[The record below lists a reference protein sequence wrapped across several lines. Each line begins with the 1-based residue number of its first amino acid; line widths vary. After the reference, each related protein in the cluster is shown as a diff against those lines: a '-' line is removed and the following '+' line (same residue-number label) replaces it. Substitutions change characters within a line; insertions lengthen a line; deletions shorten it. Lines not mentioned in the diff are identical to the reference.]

1 MNANATTA
9 APTVMEI
16 VRRSGAYLDG
26 KGVEQ
31 GRLNGEL
38 IMAHVLQLPRLELY
52 LRFDRPMS
60 ADELAACR
68 TLLRRR
74 GAREP
79 LQYVLGTAPFRELH
93 LEVEP
98 GVAIPRP
105 ETEYFL
111 DALAA
116 LAGPSRTFDAALD
129 VGTGSGAIALAL
141 ADEGLA
147 RTVVATD
154 VSPQALATARR
165 NARAAGVPAV
175 DLRRGHLLEPV
186 AGQSFDLI
194 LSNPPYV
201 TDAEWRNTAPEV
213 REWEPREA
221 LAAGPDGLGV
231 IRELVPAMM
240 AALRPGG
247 WAGMEVG
254 RTQTEAVAALFRR
267 CDGNPRVVVR
277 EDLAGLP
284 RYVFASRTD
293 PRQPCSGPSEGSALR
308 NGVRPQGGSA

>member
-1 MNANATTA
+1 MSATRA
-9 APTVMEI
+9 LTVMEV

-31 GRLNGEL
+31 GRLDAEL
-38 IMAHVLQLPRLELY
+38 VVAHVLGLPRLELY

-60 ADELAACR
+60 EDELARCR
-68 TLLRRR
+68 ALLRRR

-93 LEVEP
+93 LEVGP

-111 DALAA
+111 DALTA
-116 LAGPSRTFDAALD
+116 LAGPGRTFGAALD

-141 ADEGLA
+141 AGEGLA

-154 VSPQALATARR
+154 VSPQALAAARR
-165 NARAAGVPAV
+165 NARAAGVPGV
-175 DLRRGHLLEPV
+175 DFRSGHLLEPG
-186 AGQSFDLI
+186 AGETFDLV

-201 TDAEWRNTAPEV
+201 TDGEWRCTAPEV

-221 LAAGPDGLGV
+221 LAAGADGLGV
-231 IRELVPAMM
+231 IRELAPAMM
-240 AALRPGG
+240 GALRPGG
-247 WAGMEVG
+247 WAGLEVG
-254 RTQTEAVAALFRR
+254 RTQTEAAAALFRR
-267 CDGNPRVVVR
+267 CDGNARVVVR

-284 RYVFASRTD
+284 RYVF
-293 PRQPCSGPSEGSALR
+293 CSAPSVGSAAR
-308 NGVRPQGGSA
+308 NGSRPPGDPA

>member
-1 MNANATTA
+1 MNATA

-16 VRRSGAYLDG
+16 VRRCGAYLDG
-26 KGVEQ
+26 KGVDK
-31 GRLNGEL
+31 GRLDGEL
-38 IMAHVLQLPRLELY
+38 IVAHVLGLPRLELY

-93 LEVEP
+93 LEVGP

-116 LAGPSRTFDAALD
+116 LAGPDRTFDAALD

-154 VSPQALATARR
+154 VSPEALQTARR
-165 NARAAGVPAV
+165 NARAAGASRI
-175 DLRRGHLLEPV
+175 DFRAGHLLNPV
-186 AGQSFDLI
+186 AGESFDLI

-201 TDAEWRNTAPEV
+201 TDAEWRGTAPEV
-213 REWEPREA
+213 REWEPRKA
-221 LAAGPDGLGV
+221 LAGGADGLAV

-240 AALRPGG
+240 GALRPGG
-247 WAGMEVG
+247 WAGLEVG
-254 RTQTEAVAALFRR
+254 RTQTQAVAALFRQ
-267 CDGNPRVVVR
+267 CDGSPRVAVR

-284 RYVFASRTD
+284 RYVFASRID
-293 PRQPCSGPSEGSALR
+293 SRQQAGDSA
-308 NGVRPQGGSA
+308 

>member
-1 MNANATTA
+1 MNATRALS
-9 APTVMEI
+9 VMEV
-16 VRRSGAYLDG
+16 VRRSGTYLDG

-31 GRLNGEL
+31 GRLDAEL
-38 IMAHVLQLPRLELY
+38 VVAHVLGLPRLELY

-60 ADELAACR
+60 EDELARCR
-68 TLLRRR
+68 ALLRRR

-93 LEVEP
+93 LEVGP

-111 DALAA
+111 DALTA
-116 LAGPSRTFDAALD
+116 LAGPGRTFGAALD

-141 ADEGLA
+141 AGEGLA

-154 VSPQALATARR
+154 ISPQALAAARR
-165 NARAAGVPAV
+165 NARAAGVSGV
-175 DLRRGHLLEPV
+175 DFRSGHLLEPV
-186 AGQSFDLI
+186 AGETFDLV

-201 TDAEWRNTAPEV
+201 TDGEWWSTAPEV

-221 LAAGPDGLGV
+221 LAAGADGLGV

-247 WAGMEVG
+247 WAGLEVG
-254 RTQTEAVAALFRR
+254 RTQTEAAAALFRR
-267 CDGNPRVVVR
+267 CDGNAQVVVR

-284 RYVFASRTD
+284 RYVF
-293 PRQPCSGPSEGSALR
+293 CSGP
-308 NGVRPQGGSA
+308 PGGSAARNGSRPPGDPA

>member
-1 MNANATTA
+1 MNAAA

-26 KGVEQ
+26 KGVEK
-31 GRLNGEL
+31 GRLDGEL
-38 IMAHVLQLPRLELY
+38 IVAHVLRLPRLDLY

-68 TLLRRR
+68 ALLRRR
-74 GAREP
+74 AAREP

-93 LEVEP
+93 LEVGP

-116 LAGPSRTFDAALD
+116 LAGSSRTFDAALD

-154 VSPQALATARR
+154 ISPQALATARR
-165 NARAAGVPAV
+165 NARAAGQPGIDFRA
-175 DLRRGHLLEPV
+175 GHLLDPV
-186 AGQSFDLI
+186 CGESFDLV

-201 TDAEWRNTAPEV
+201 TDAEWRSTAPEV
-213 REWEPREA
+213 REWEPRRA
-221 LAAGPDGLGV
+221 LAAGADGLAV

-240 AALRPGG
+240 GALRPGG
-247 WAGMEVG
+247 WAGLEVG
-254 RTQTEAVAALFRR
+254 RTQAEAVAALFRQ

-277 EDLAGLP
+277 EDLASLP
-284 RYVFASRTD
+284 RYVFASRID
-293 PRQPCSGPSEGSALR
+293 SRQQSSGPPADTAPR
-308 NGVRPQGGSA
+308 NGSRPRGDSA

>member
-1 MNANATTA
+1 MNATV

-16 VRRSGAYLDG
+16 VRRCGAYLDG
-26 KGVEQ
+26 KGVDK
-31 GRLNGEL
+31 GRLDGEL
-38 IMAHVLQLPRLELY
+38 IVAHVLGLPRLELY

-93 LEVEP
+93 LEVGP

-116 LAGPSRTFDAALD
+116 LAGPDRTFDAALD

-154 VSPQALATARR
+154 VSPQALQTARR
-165 NARAAGVPAV
+165 NARAAGVPRIGFRA
-175 DLRRGHLLEPV
+175 GHLLNPV
-186 AGQSFDLI
+186 AGESFDLI

-201 TDAEWRNTAPEV
+201 TDAEWRGTAPEV
-213 REWEPREA
+213 REWEPRKA
-221 LAAGPDGLGV
+221 LAGGADGLAV

-240 AALRPGG
+240 GALRPGG
-247 WAGMEVG
+247 WAGLEVG
-254 RTQTEAVAALFRR
+254 QSQTQAVAALFRQ
-267 CDGNPRVVVR
+267 CDGSPRVAVR

-284 RYVFASRTD
+284 RYVFASRID
-293 PRQPCSGPSEGSALR
+293 SRQ
-308 NGVRPQGGSA
+308 QGGDSA

>member
-1 MNANATTA
+1 MNATRALS
-9 APTVMEI
+9 VMEV

-26 KGVEQ
+26 KGVEK
-31 GRLNGEL
+31 GRLDAEL
-38 IMAHVLQLPRLELY
+38 VVAHVLGLPRLELY

-60 ADELAACR
+60 EDELAQCR

-93 LEVEP
+93 LEVGP

-111 DALAA
+111 DALTA
-116 LAGPSRTFDAALD
+116 LAGPGRTFDAALD

-154 VSPQALATARR
+154 VSPQALAAARR
-165 NARAAGVPAV
+165 NAQAAGAPGI
-175 DLRRGHLLEPV
+175 DFRSGHLLEPV
-186 AGQSFDLI
+186 AGETFDLV

-201 TDAEWRNTAPEV
+201 TDGEWRRATPEV

-221 LAAGPDGLGV
+221 LAAGADGLRV

-240 AALRPGG
+240 GALRPGG
-247 WAGMEVG
+247 WAGLEVG
-254 RTQTEAVAALFRR
+254 STQTDAAAALFRR
-267 CDGNPRVVVR
+267 CDGNTRVVVR

-284 RYVFASRTD
+284 RYVF
-293 PRQPCSGPSEGSALR
+293 CSGPPGGFAAR
-308 NGVRPQGGSA
+308 NGSRPPGDPA